1 MENLSRQIYVLLPII
16 KEREPNFK
24 SFVMGFHEYRKI
36 CEPKFNEILEVKM
49 EPTNKT
55 DKFVVEEIKNKK
67 IIGHLPLGK
76 TGRFSKTIFYFL
88 KCEYNDC
95 KVKIVEDKAVS
106 VGDGMGMRV
115 PCLLSLFR
123 GQSDYIDILSKEL
136 SKNM

>member
-1 MENLSRQIYVLLPII
+1 MENLSKQTDVLIPIT
-16 KEREPNFK
+16 KERELNFK

-36 CEPKFNEILEVKM
+36 WEPKSNEILEVKM
-49 EPTNKT
+49 EPTNKM
-55 DKFVVEEIKNKK
+55 DKFAVAVIKNKK

-95 KVKIVEDKAVS
+95 KVKIVDGKAVNLC
-106 VGDGMGMRV
+106 DGMGMRV
-115 PCLLSLFR
+115 PCLLLFR